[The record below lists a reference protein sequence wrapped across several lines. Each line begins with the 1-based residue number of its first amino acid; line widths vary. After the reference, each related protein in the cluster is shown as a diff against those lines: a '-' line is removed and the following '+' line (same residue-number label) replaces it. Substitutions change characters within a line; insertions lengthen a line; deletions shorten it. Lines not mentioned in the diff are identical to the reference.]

1 MSFAESKPVP
11 IINNQASS
19 LHAAQCYSCNSF
31 IASLLHEAGYLLITI
46 QLILNLCFH
55 WLGKDEKRKIAEYEE
70 RTMMIYVLCTYHQK
84 PQQKTKIKTGK
95 QDNSPGSVT
104 INTGF
109 NNDHLE

>member
-19 LHAAQCYSCNSF
+19 LQAAQCYSCNSF
-31 IASLLHEAGYLLITI
+31 IASLLHGGGYLLITI

-55 WLGKDEKRKIAEYEE
+55 WLEKKMRRKRAEYEKMKE
-70 RTMMIYVLCTYHQK
+70 LWWFMYYVPPKSTT
-84 PQQKTKIKTGK
+84 KTKIRTGK

-104 INTGF
+104 ISTGF
-109 NNDHLE
+109 YKDCLE